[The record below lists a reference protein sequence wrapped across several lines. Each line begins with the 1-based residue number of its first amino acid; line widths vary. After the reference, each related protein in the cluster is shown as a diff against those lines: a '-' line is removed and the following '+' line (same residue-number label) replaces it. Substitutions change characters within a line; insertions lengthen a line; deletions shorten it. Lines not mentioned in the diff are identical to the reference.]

1 MLFVVALSPLAAV
14 CQKFPD
20 ERAAQS
26 SGTTV
31 PGASA
36 GPGTAAA
43 RDAARGTSPPVLSPP
58 DKEWRKIQKLPVGI
72 AIVVGSTYG
81 APLSCRL
88 AAATDD
94 ALYCDAPESP
104 AGSGWVFD
112 RAAVISVQATIA
124 RRNHHPGLLAA
135 MIGGGLI
142 VGVVATRSTNAG
154 NAAKAGAIGALI
166 TGAAGAPLAISTPGS
181 EWETVV
187 YRPTVTRV
195 AAGQVLAPGTAG
207 AK

>member
-1 MLFVVALSPLAAV
+1 MLFVVVLSPLAAV
-14 CQKFPD
+14 CQNLPV
-20 ERAAQS
+20 EPGAQS
-26 SGTTV
+26 PATEV
-31 PGASA
+31 PAASA
-36 GPGTAAA
+36 RPQTDAT
-43 RDAARGTSPPVLSPP
+43 RDAARRAGAPVPSAPVLSPP

-72 AIVVGSTYG
+72 AMVVGSTYG

-104 AGSGWVFD
+104 AGAGWVFD

-142 VGVVATRSTNAG
+142 VGVVATRSTSAG
-154 NAAKAGAIGALI
+154 NAAKAAAIGALI
-166 TGAAGAPLAISTPGS
+166 TGAAGVPMAMSTPDS
-181 EWETVV
+181 DWVTVV
-187 YRPTVTRV
+187 YRPRVTRV
-195 AAGQVLAPGTAG
+195 AAAGTTAH
-207 AK
+207 